1 MSRYCTSCDVRLPA
15 DAPSYVR
22 LCKPCFALS
31 KRLEVQQLHHQIERL
46 EDEVRR
52 LRAIAARPAP
62 AAPSPFDLARL
73 AQADTHPELAALA
86 DCKELAPYQRNAVLS
101 SRWSKDSSS
110 LAAIALGVLAD
121 GRRGE
126 VVEIIAVDKCIANP
140 VVQLQFPEPHFALGE
155 YTRTPSLPG
164 FTWDGE
170 SLFVMNGLTRNEGF
184 GDLHIFNR
192 ETFKVTV
199 NADPVS
205 GRCCYR
211 DPSFSPDGKYLL
223 FAFQDITLGS
233 ASKTQLYYV
242 PFGSFGTGATYQ
254 ALPLPEFTNPKEA
267 PQAVLRPV
275 K

>member
-1 MSRYCTSCDVRLPA
+1 
-15 DAPSYVR
+15 
-22 LCKPCFALS
+22 
-31 KRLEVQQLHHQIERL
+31 
-46 EDEVRR
+46 
-52 LRAIAARPAP
+52 
-62 AAPSPFDLARL
+62 
-73 AQADTHPELAALA
+73 
-86 DCKELAPYQRNAVLS
+86 
-101 SRWSKDSSS
+101 
-110 LAAIALGVLAD
+110 
-121 GRRGE
+121 
-126 VVEIIAVDKCIANP
+126 
-140 VVQLQFPEPHFALGE
+140 
-155 YTRTPSLPG
+155 
-164 FTWDGE
+164 
-170 SLFVMNGLTRNEGF
+170 MNGLTRNEGF

-199 NADPVS
+199 NANPVE

-211 DPSFSPDGKYLL
+211 DPAFSPDGKYLL